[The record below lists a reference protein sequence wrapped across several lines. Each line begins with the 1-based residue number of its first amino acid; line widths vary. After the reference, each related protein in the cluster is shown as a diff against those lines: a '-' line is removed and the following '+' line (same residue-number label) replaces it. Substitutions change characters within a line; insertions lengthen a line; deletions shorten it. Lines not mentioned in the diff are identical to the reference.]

1 MPAFLATLSCT
12 RSGTSMGL
20 GKVGKERGEAK
31 ATKAMKMQ
39 VETQPGMRFCVENP
53 VGPTES
59 YCRGCFGR
67 YLIVCMLQT
76 AISYSAVKLN
86 MFFFMFFPFIQS
98 LQVFQV
104 SQVSRSIQLDPV
116 DRHSDIQISFQ
127 RDLECGL
134 TLPLNLSELL
144 VWGS

>member
-1 MPAFLATLSCT
+1 
-12 RSGTSMGL
+12 
-20 GKVGKERGEAK
+20 
-31 ATKAMKMQ
+31 
-39 VETQPGMRFCVENP
+39 
-53 VGPTES
+53 
-59 YCRGCFGR
+59 
-67 YLIVCMLQT
+67 
-76 AISYSAVKLN
+76 
-86 MFFFMFFPFIQS
+86 MFFPFIQS

-134 TLPLNLSELL
+134 TLPLHLSELL